1 MRKLLSLLW
10 LAFGLSFAFSCCAMA
25 RPVTAEDLAGRSI
38 CFSNGSKATFF
49 PDGKYE
55 NNSIGKGT
63 WAVTSDGVKVNAQLM
78 NAVFKLD
85 KHPDGTF
92 SDNLGLTGK
101 YCK

>member
-1 MRKLLSLLW
+1 MRKRLSPLG

-25 RPVTAEDLAGRSI
+25 RPVTTEDLAGRSI
-38 CFSNGSKATFF
+38 CFNNGSKATFF

-63 WAVTSDGVKVNAQLM
+63 WAVTSDGVKIHAGLR

-85 KHPDGTF
+85 MRSDGTF
-92 SDNLGLTGK
+92 SDNLGLSGK
-101 YCK
+101 YCN

>member
-1 MRKLLSLLW
+1 MRQRLLPFG
-10 LAFGLSFAFSCCAMA
+10 LALGLSFAFSCCAVA

-63 WAVTSDGVKVNAQLM
+63 WAITSDGVKVHSELL

-85 KHPDGTF
+85 IHPDGTF